1 MDFEILD
8 VYRLAEKLG
17 NQIWNVVIH
26 WSNFERDS
34 LGKQLIRSGDSIAAN
49 IAEGTGRGSYQDNK
63 RFIKIARAS
72 LYETRHWLRS
82 AYQRKLIDVTQ
93 AEQIRPIIEELAP
106 RLNAY

>member
-34 LGKQLIRSGDSIAAN
+34 LGKQLIR
-49 IAEGTGRGSYQDNK
+49 
-63 RFIKIARAS
+63 
-72 LYETRHWLRS
+72 
-82 AYQRKLIDVTQ
+82 
-93 AEQIRPIIEELAP
+93 
-106 RLNAY
+106 